1 MGGNVMMPT
10 SRIALN
16 NFKSG
21 IRMAIV
27 AAAMLAATAHG
38 VAAEEDFRLRV
49 ATAFGTNLPGLGDQ
63 IVTIAEQISLLT
75 EEQIQMRAFEP
86 GALVDAA
93 SITQAVKDNKVPIGY
108 TWLGYDQGRI
118 PASVLISAGRP
129 FGFEPVEFLSWW
141 FEGGGKAL
149 GEDLYAPHNI
159 HPILC
164 GLNGPE
170 TAGWYRK
177 EINSTKDFNG
187 LNIRFAGLGGQLLQ
201 QFGASITNLPG
212 GELFS
217 ALERG
222 VIDATEFNSPPVDVK
237 LGFYKIAEY
246 NYFPGWHQGFTAMH
260 LVVNRDVWAS
270 FSDRQRAVIETA
282 CTGGTLRNLARS
294 EHLAGLQMVEN
305 IENGV
310 QVRVLSSEILNEME
324 AAYPAVEASQVA
336 ADASFAKIVE
346 SQDAFHATYEK
357 WGAVGYIQR

>member
-1 MGGNVMMPT
+1 MTLSP
-10 SRIALN
+10 RIN
-16 NFKSG
+16 FNSFKSG
-21 IRMAIV
+21 IRTATAV
-27 AAAMLAATAHG
+27 AAMTMATASC
-38 VAAEEDFRLRV
+38 VIAEEDFRLRV

-63 IVTIAEQISLLT
+63 IVTIADQISVLT
-75 EEQIQMRAFEP
+75 EGQVQMRAFEP

-93 SITQAVKDNKVPIGY
+93 SITQAVKDNKVPVGY

-129 FGFEPVEFLSWW
+129 FGFEPVEFISWW
-141 FEGGGKAL
+141 FEGDGKAL
-149 GEDLYAPHNI
+149 GEDLYAAHNI

-177 EINSTKDFNG
+177 EITNIQDFNG

-201 QFGASITNLPG
+201 QFGAAITNLPG

-222 VIDATEFNSPPVDVK
+222 AIDATEYNTPQVDVK
-237 LGFYKIAEY
+237 LGFYKIAEF

-260 LVVNRDVWAS
+260 LVVNRDVWNS

-294 EHLAGLQMVEN
+294 EYLAGIQMAEN
-305 IENGV
+305 IANGV
-310 QVRVLSSEILNEME
+310 QVRTLSSEILETLE
-324 AAYPAVEASQVA
+324 AAYPAVEAAQIE
-336 ADASFAKIVE
+336 ADANFATIVE
-346 SQDAFHATYEK
+346 SQNTFHDTYEK
-357 WGAVGYIQR
+357 WTAVGYIQR